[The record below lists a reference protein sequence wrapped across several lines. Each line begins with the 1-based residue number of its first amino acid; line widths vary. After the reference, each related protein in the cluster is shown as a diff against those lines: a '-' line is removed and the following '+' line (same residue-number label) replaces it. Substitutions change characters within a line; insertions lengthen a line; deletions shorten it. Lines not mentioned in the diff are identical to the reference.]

1 MSYESRVL
9 QGNPFDNIVPL
20 TGCKS
25 RQRNKLTDIKRENA
39 YNDIINNIGWSRF
52 KYSGFPEIANTL
64 TSEMIERAVLCGAG
78 VVYKVP
84 YSTGSVSKGMY
95 VCTPVEWVGVKK
107 ADNTCDDFITH
118 LYDYALTKEQI
129 GKYVIIKNNFDM
141 SSDYDF
147 TEWTAQMLNET
158 DISEMQLIKWS
169 RMTPIAKVFSD
180 ENVNKIQDVLRRV
193 YNGEPWVAYSD
204 CSKML
209 SGGSPTSRDDSVLRL
224 TDETAIE
231 KMHFLSEFHYEL
243 IRRLCNLYNI
253 PFHTTA
259 KSAQNLESEIHN
271 TDIFSRMKTEQGLM
285 WRKKSI
291 EDFKKVFDW
300 DITIELSDMFKLEN
314 EVIEE
319 NIEAINPDDKNENV
333 SHETNEETE
342 NVSRETQD
350 DEKEKE
356 TVNE

>member
-1 MSYESRVL
+1 MSYEENVL
-9 QGNPFDNIVPL
+9 RCNNFDNIIPL
-20 TGCKS
+20 TGAKTQ
-25 RQRNKLTDIKRENA
+25 RRNKLTDIKRENA
-39 YNDIINNIGWSRF
+39 YNDIINGIGWSRF
-52 KYSGFPEIANTL
+52 KYNGFPEIADTL
-64 TSEMIERAVLCGAG
+64 TSEMIERSVLCGAG

-95 VCTPVEWVGVKK
+95 VCTPVDWVGVKK
-107 ADNTCDDFITH
+107 ADNTCDDFITYG
-118 LYDYALTKEQI
+118 YDYSLTKEQI
-129 GKYVIIKNNFDM
+129 GKHVIIRNNFEM

-147 TEWTAQMLNET
+147 TDWTATMLNET

-169 RMTPIAKVFSD
+169 RMTPIAKVISE
-180 ENVNKIQDVLRRV
+180 ENVGKIQEVLRRV

-204 CSKML
+204 YSKIA
-209 SGGSPTSRDDSVLRL
+209 SGGTPTSRDDSVLRL

-231 KMHFLSEFHYEL
+231 RMHFLSEFHYEL

-271 TDIFSRMKTEQGLM
+271 TDIFSRMKTEQSLE
-285 WRKKSI
+285 WRKKAI
-291 EDFKKVFDW
+291 PDFKKVFGW

-314 EVIEE
+314 KVIDE
-319 NIEAINPDDKNENV
+319 NIESMNSEDEN
-333 SHETNEETE
+333 E
-342 NVSRETQD
+342 NVSRETNDSETQ
-350 DEKEKE
+350 ESETEKE

>member
-9 QGNPFDNIVPL
+9 AGNPFDNIVPL
-20 TGCKS
+20 SGCKS
-25 RQRNKLTDIKRENA
+25 RPRNKLTDIKRENA
-39 YNDIINNIGWSRF
+39 YNDIINNIGWSRY
-52 KYSGFPEIANTL
+52 KYNGFPEIADTL

-84 YSTGSVSKGMY
+84 YSTGSASAGMY
-95 VCTPVEWVGVKK
+95 VCTPVEWIGVRK
-107 ADNTCDDFITH
+107 ADNTADDFITH
-118 LYDYALTKEQI
+118 LYDYALTKEQL

-147 TEWTAQMLNET
+147 AEWTATMLNET

-169 RMTPIAKVFSD
+169 RMTPIAKVLND
-180 ENVNKIQDVLRRV
+180 ENVEKVQNVLRRV
-193 YNGEPWVAYSD
+193 YNGEPWVVYSD
-204 CSKML
+204 CSKMV

-271 TDIFSRMKTEQGLM
+271 TDIFSRMKTEQGLE
-285 WRKKSI
+285 WRRKAI
-291 EDFKKVFDW
+291 PEFKKVFDW

-319 NIEAINPDDKNENV
+319 NIESINPEEKNED
-333 SHETNEETE
+333 
-342 NVSRETQD
+342 VSRETNS
-350 DEKEKE
+350 EEE
-356 TVNE
+356 TDGETSTESEETEEQAE